1 MEVIIE
7 GKVKTVFETDEED
20 KVLIRYEDKV
30 SAFNGE
36 HIEYPRDK
44 GAICCMISAILFEE
58 LGRVG
63 IKTHYIDSPTLN
75 TMLCHK
81 VNIVPVEVIC
91 RNRAAGSIIE
101 HTKGLREG
109 QSFDPPIIE
118 FFLKDDY
125 KGDPLLTPDRVRLM
139 GIDPKPFIV
148 RTIEINWELQ
158 RIFKDIGMDLIDF
171 KLEFGRDERGGLY
184 LADEISPDSMRL
196 WKIGSDERYDKDL
209 FRKDEGD
216 IVPAYREILDRLQP
230 LKDNLSYQPVVRDRQ
245 SERARVE
252 KISGYTEA
260 RHEASDE
267 LSITIGD

>member
-1 MEVIIE
+1 MKELIQ

-81 VNIVPVEVIC
+81 VNIVPVEVTC

-109 QSFDPPIIE
+109 QLFDPPIIE

-125 KGDPLLTPDRVRLM
+125 KGDPLLTLDRVRLM

-252 KISGYTEA
+252 KIPGYIDA
-260 RHEASDE
+260 RSM
-267 LSITIGD
+267 S